1 MVRYVGTCVCVGV
14 ECRGVDMGVHAPHAF
29 GDTTETTL
37 DIGGVMAGTGSEK
50 PSKVK
55 HGVFWSLLT
64 ISRGSEVLLQS
75 SGIRIYRAGKVSR
88 TENLL

>member
-14 ECRGVDMGVHAPHAF
+14 ECRGVVVSVHAPRAY
-29 GDTTETTL
+29 GDTIETTL
-37 DIGGVMAGTGSEK
+37 GIVGFMAGVGSEK

-55 HGVFWSLLT
+55 HGVFWSSLS

-75 SGIRIYRAGKVSR
+75 AGIRINRAGEVSR

>member
-1 MVRYVGTCVCVGV
+1 
-14 ECRGVDMGVHAPHAF
+14 MGVHAPRAY
-29 GDTTETTL
+29 GDTTEPTL
-37 DIGGVMAGTGSEK
+37 GIGGVMAGTGSKK

-64 ISRGSEVLLQS
+64 ISRGSEVLQS
-75 SGIRIYRAGKVSR
+75 AGIRINRAGQVSR